1 MFLDLWRFYY
11 LLLGKILWEKSPTV
25 PNETA
30 SSPFIPGK
38 WTFLLQQCRGL
49 LRMDKKME
57 GSEENEGKRDVDKED
72 GRIVIDESAKNN
84 DAVK

>member
-1 MFLDLWRFYY
+1 
-11 LLLGKILWEKSPTV
+11 
-25 PNETA
+25 
-30 SSPFIPGK
+30 
-38 WTFLLQQCRGL
+38 
-49 LRMDKKME
+49 MDKKME